1 MLASLPSAFTI
12 AGLKFKTFCSKFT
25 QNQFEPRAKRLTF
38 PKTCSSTKANLW
50 PVKPWLELRFLGK
63 LMTFREVM
71 RNKTLEEVRATLA
84 INLRTIRLSKGIAQE
99 RLALDAGVDRTV
111 VSKIERAV
119 TNPSIEVLLKL
130 ANQLDVDLTD
140 LFVN

>member
-1 MLASLPSAFTI
+1 MNELTQHQIVAF
-12 AGLKFKTFCSKFT
+12 K
-25 QNQFEPRAKRLTF
+25 P
-38 PKTCSSTKANLW
+38 W

-71 RNKTLEEVRATLA
+71 RNKTLEEVRSTLA

-119 TNPSIEVLLKL
+119 TNPSIEVLIKL

>member
-1 MLASLPSAFTI
+1 MQFISL
-12 AGLKFKTFCSKFT
+12 SKFSLLLNT
-25 QNQFEPRAKRLTF
+25 RIKAISSELNQT
-38 PKTCSSTKANLW
+38 
-50 PVKPWLELRFLGK
+50 
-63 LMTFREVM
+63 
-71 RNKTLEEVRATLA
+71 
-84 INLRTIRLSKGIAQE
+84 AQE

>member
-1 MLASLPSAFTI
+1 MQIVAF
-12 AGLKFKTFCSKFT
+12 K
-25 QNQFEPRAKRLTF
+25 P
-38 PKTCSSTKANLW
+38 W

-71 RNKTLEEVRATLA
+71 RNRTLEEVRAVLA
-84 INLRTIRLSKGIAQE
+84 LNLRTIRLAKGIAQE

-119 TNPSIEVLLKL
+119 TNPSLEVLLRL
-130 ANQLDVDLTD
+130 ANHLDVEISDFFKID
-140 LFVN
+140 